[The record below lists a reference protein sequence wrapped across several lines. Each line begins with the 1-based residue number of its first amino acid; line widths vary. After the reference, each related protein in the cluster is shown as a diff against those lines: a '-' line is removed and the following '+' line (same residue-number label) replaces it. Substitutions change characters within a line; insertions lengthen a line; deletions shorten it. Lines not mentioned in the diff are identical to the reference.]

1 MASLK
6 VMCVLAVLP
15 ALGVAQISPQQSNPG
30 QTQQPKEK
38 CVVTGRVTNALT
50 GEPVKK
56 SEVHLDYAN
65 RQNQMSGPRGY
76 GGKADASGNFRFE
89 GIEPGE
95 YALTA
100 DRPGFLYSSYGSKAP
115 NQPGTH
121 LALAPGQ
128 QLSDLNIALFPEAVI
143 SGRVVDEDG
152 DPVQGMVQVFA
163 LTWKHGKQH
172 LQPRGGSQ
180 ANDLG
185 EYRLSSLP
193 PGKYYVSAQ
202 SRFHMGLSELP
213 AIPGKADIQEV
224 RTFFPDATSL
234 DSAAPIQVQ
243 VGQDLTGMDIRLRAL
258 PTYHIRGRIAGVLQ
272 RMNPESLSVAMSPKD
287 SGFMFFFGG
296 ESVTKK
302 GTFDIGNVAAGS
314 YVLNLYSH
322 SGNFQVVG
330 STPVEVAGS
339 DVNDVIINIIP
350 AGTLRGRIQIE
361 GGLQN
366 GDAAN
371 VSSVQVELQ
380 PADEGMRGWQ
390 SGYAKQDGTFSL
402 ENINPGKYDLRL
414 FPTIPGTYIKSVQ
427 FGQQEM
433 LGKEFDFTQGVSGEL
448 LITLSYGVAEVDGT
462 VQMPSQ
468 DSSNGGSSNQ
478 PVTAAS
484 IVLVPEELRP
494 DGSGFEY
501 GNTTQTGTFSVKN
514 VAPGRYHAYAFE
526 EMKRDQMDNPDFLKQ
541 IESKGV
547 EVELKEN
554 EKKQVQLTL
563 IPATDTQKILAQLGI
578 EGQ

>member
-1 MASLK
+1 M
-6 VMCVLAVLP
+6 LAFVP
-15 ALGVAQISPQQSNPG
+15 ALALAQSSQQ
-30 QTQQPKEK
+30 QTTQPREK

-50 GEPVKK
+50 GEPIKK
-56 SEVHLDYAN
+56 AEVHLDFAN

-76 GGKADASGNFRFE
+76 GGKADAAGSFRFE
-89 GIEPGE
+89 GVEPGE

-121 LALAPGQ
+121 LALSPGQ
-128 QLSDLNIALFPEAVI
+128 HMSDLNIALFPEAVI

-152 DPVQGMVQVFA
+152 DPVEGMVQVFA
-163 LTWKHGKQH
+163 LTWKHGKQR
-172 LQPRGGSQ
+172 LQPRGGSS
-180 ANDLG
+180 ANDRG
-185 EYRLSSLP
+185 EYRLSNLA

-202 SRFHMGLSELP
+202 SRFRMGGSELP
-213 AIPGKADIQEV
+213 AIPGKADIQAV
-224 RTFFPDATSL
+224 RTFFPDATTL

-258 PTYHIRGRIAGVLQ
+258 PTYHVRGRIAGVLQ
-272 RMNPESLSVAMSPKD
+272 RTNPESLSVAISPKD
-287 SGFMFFFGG
+287 SGFMYFFGG

-302 GTFDIGNVAAGS
+302 GTFDLGNVATGS
-314 YVLNLYSH
+314 YTLNLYSH
-322 SGNFQVVG
+322 AGSFQVVG
-330 STPVEVAGS
+330 SLPVEVAGS
-339 DVNDVIINIIP
+339 DLNGVIINVIP

-361 GGLQN
+361 GGSQN
-366 GDAAN
+366 AGDAAN
-371 VSSVQVELQ
+371 LSSVQVGLQ
-380 PADEGMRGWQ
+380 PGDEAMRGWQ
-390 SGYAKQDGTFSL
+390 SAYSKQDGTFTL
-402 ENINPGKYDLRL
+402 ESVDPGKYDLRL
-414 FPTIPGTYIKSVQ
+414 FPLLEGTYIKSVQ
-427 FGQQEM
+427 LGQQEM

-468 DSSNGGSSNQ
+468 DSSGGASSNQ
-478 PVTAAS
+478 LATAAS
-484 IVLVPEELRP
+484 IVLVPEEIRP

-501 GNTTQTGTFSVKN
+501 GNPTQTGTFSIKN
-514 VAPGRYHAYAFE
+514 VAPGRYRAYAFE

-554 EKKQVQLTL
+554 DKKQVQLTL
-563 IPATDTQKILAQLGI
+563 TPAADTQKILAQLGI